1 MSVTEIHPLEAADPD
16 CLDDADAVELLRGTP
31 WRRMVVLGDSVAA
44 GIREPAEGY
53 RDQGFAD
60 RVGQALLAAHPEG
73 AYRNLGVRD
82 LRLAAIRD
90 TQLPV
95 ALEFGPDLAMVI
107 GGGNDTLARSYD
119 AGRVARELRE
129 IVVPLSE
136 AGAFVVTIGLF
147 DLARSGLVPA
157 EFAPAMTERFD
168 ELDSVTAAVA
178 AEVGAL
184 HVDTHHHPRAADPAI
199 FASDRMHANA
209 RGHAIAFAAIV
220 RALSAQAR

>member
-1 MSVTEIHPLEAADPD
+1 MSITEIHSPEAADPD
-16 CLDDADAVELLRGTP
+16 CLADADAVELLRGTP

-44 GIREPAEGY
+44 GVREPVEGY

-60 RVGQALLAAHPEG
+60 RVGGALLAAHPEG
-73 AYRNLGVRD
+73 AFRNLGVRD

-95 ALEFGPDLAMVI
+95 ALGFGPDLAMVI
-107 GGGNDTLARSYD
+107 GGGNDALARRYD
-119 AGRVARELRE
+119 AERVARELRE

-147 DLARSGLVPA
+147 DLARSGLVPQ
-157 EFAPAMTERFD
+157 EYAPAMAARFD
-168 ELDSVTAAVA
+168 ELDSITAAVA
-178 AEVGAL
+178 EEVGAL

-199 FASDRMHANA
+199 FASDRVHANA
-209 RGHAIAFAAIV
+209 RGHAVAFAAIM
-220 RALSAQAR
+220 RALSAHAL